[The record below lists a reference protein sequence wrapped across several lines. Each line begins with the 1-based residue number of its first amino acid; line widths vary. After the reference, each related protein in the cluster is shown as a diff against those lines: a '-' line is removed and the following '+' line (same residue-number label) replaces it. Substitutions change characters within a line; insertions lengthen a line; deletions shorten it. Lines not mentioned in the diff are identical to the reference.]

1 MDANRG
7 EGQKENEREQILRGC
22 VWRMDVPAV
31 FAFGGWGSGGGA
43 GGSGGPKC
51 QSGVAGVGI
60 FFRLGVG
67 SAAIAIAE
75 IKFFQKNICFS

>member
-22 VWRMDVPAV
+22 VLRMAVPAV

-43 GGSGGPKC
+43 GGSGGP
-51 QSGVAGVGI
+51 
-60 FFRLGVG
+60 
-67 SAAIAIAE
+67 E
-75 IKFFQKNICFS
+75 H